1 MIEMRDFQVRVPSQR
16 DELIGYEGE
25 NESREIVIHVD
36 EIDGWQYKLDLERV
50 STKEKFTFDMMA
62 DGNDIV
68 ATLERAHLA
77 VPGVVD
83 AQVRALKG
91 ETEKKSNIFHLRIGD
106 SVGATDE
113 LDPLPPN
120 EFEQMEQNLT
130 QIKADTVAAA
140 DRADDAAE
148 RAENAVVN
156 PPKIQNGTWWIY
168 DFAQG
173 AYVDTGMQAKGD
185 TGATGPQ
192 GPRGE
197 VGPVGPQGPKGDTGA
212 TGATGPR
219 GDTGAQGPQGIQ
231 GETGPAGPQ
240 GEKGDPFVYSDFTPE
255 QLEALRGPQGIQGP
269 VGATGP
275 QGEKGDTGDTGPKGD
290 TGATGPK
297 GDKGDTGPRGEIGP
311 RGETGPQG
319 PKGDKGDKGDTGDT
333 GPQGP
338 QGEQGRGFV
347 IMGYYDTLE
356 ALQSAH
362 PTATAGDAY
371 GVGTAEP
378 YDIYIWDGAENVW
391 VNNGPIQGAKGDPGP
406 QGEKGDTGEQGP
418 TGPRGEQGPQG
429 PQGIPGEAGP
439 AGADG
444 KNGATFT
451 PSVSADGKLS
461 WSNNG
466 SLPNPDPVNIKGPK
480 GEKGEKGDTGEQ
492 GPQGAAGADGAQGP
506 QGPAGADGAQGEPGT
521 PAGFGEITATIS
533 NTSGTPSVTVT
544 ATGDN
549 TAKNF
554 AFAFSG
560 LKGEPGADGAKGD
573 PGQDGSPG
581 ADGAQGEPGAPAT
594 INGVNALT
602 LKATGGLA
610 GQQSGDTYMIDGSG
624 ILTSANEYTDSV
636 VDGLTA
642 ESVGAV
648 PTTRTVNGKPLSE
661 DIALNAADVG
671 ALPISGG
678 TLTGQ
683 LNCGGRLLRGVS
695 NPVSG
700 QDAVN
705 LQYAQAN
712 FAPKDSADSSG
723 KRTCRFVVGTST
735 AGWTDAD
742 CDYLCDG
749 TNDQVEINSAI
760 QALPSGGGE
769 IVILDGTYNITAT
782 IAMNKDNVTLSG
794 NGNATVLKKMWVGSS
809 LGGIISVTASNGGCC
824 ISNLYFYGNKTSKF
838 TFSYGVFLS
847 NSNNNFI
854 IGNTFENNDYAVAG
868 YTSGANSIV
877 ANRFHKNDV
886 GVYISDNSNNNVT
899 NNIFYMNECGI
910 KLSSSKNNTISGN
923 TCTDNNDGFY
933 IGGGCNNNVI
943 TSNNNNNNNRGI
955 VVSNARNNSIVGNTF
970 IRGSGLSSDYTASQ
984 KTILLEGN
992 SSFNLI
998 SSNNIMGKN
1007 YTSSGGEGNTFVNNK
1022 YN

>member
-36 EIDGWQYKLDLERV
+36 EIDGWQYKLDLERI

-91 ETEKKSNIFHLRIGD
+91 ETEKKSNIFHLCIGD

-297 GDKGDTGPRGEIGP
+297 GDKGDAGPRGEIGP
-311 RGETGPQG
+311 QGETGPQG
-319 PKGDKGDKGDTGDT
+319 SKGDKGDKGDTGDT

-356 ALQSAH
+356 ALQGAH

-371 GVGTAEP
+371 GVGMAEP
-378 YDIYIWDGAENVW
+378 YDIYIWDGVENVW

-418 TGPRGEQGPQG
+418 AGPRGEQGPQG
-429 PQGIPGEAGP
+429 PQGIPGKTGP

-466 SLPNPDPVNIKGPK
+466 NLPNPDPVNIKGPK
-480 GEKGEKGDTGEQ
+480 GDPGEKGDTGEQ
-492 GPQGAAGADGAQGP
+492 GPRGAAGADGARGP
-506 QGPAGADGAQGEPGT
+506 QGPAGADGAQGDPGT
-521 PAGFGEITATIS
+521 PAGFGEVTATIS

-642 ESVGAV
+642 DSVGAD
-648 PTTRTVNGKPLSE
+648 PAGSAAS
-661 DIALNAADVG
+661 AL
-671 ALPISGG
+671 
-678 TLTGQ
+678 
-683 LNCGGRLLRGVS
+683 
-695 NPVSG
+695 
-700 QDAVN
+700 
-705 LQYAQAN
+705 
-712 FAPKDSADSSG
+712 
-723 KRTCRFVVGTST
+723 
-735 AGWTDAD
+735 TDAKAYTD
-742 CDYLCDG
+742 
-749 TNDQVEINSAI
+749 
-760 QALPSGGGE
+760 
-769 IVILDGTYNITAT
+769 
-782 IAMNKDNVTLSG
+782 
-794 NGNATVLKKMWVGSS
+794 S
-809 LGGIISVTASNGGCC
+809 L
-824 ISNLYFYGNKTSKF
+824 
-838 TFSYGVFLS
+838 
-847 NSNNNFI
+847 
-854 IGNTFENNDYAVAG
+854 
-868 YTSGANSIV
+868 
-877 ANRFHKNDV
+877 
-886 GVYISDNSNNNVT
+886 
-899 NNIFYMNECGI
+899 
-910 KLSSSKNNTISGN
+910 
-923 TCTDNNDGFY
+923 
-933 IGGGCNNNVI
+933 
-943 TSNNNNNNNRGI
+943 
-955 VVSNARNNSIVGNTF
+955 VGNINT
-970 IRGSGLSSDYTASQ
+970 LLD
-984 KTILLEGN
+984 TIN
-992 SSFNLI
+992 
-998 SSNNIMGKN
+998 
-1007 YTSSGGEGNTFVNNK
+1007 GEVI
-1022 YN
+1022 

>member
-62 DGNDIV
+62 DGNDII

-91 ETEKKSNIFHLRIGD
+91 EAEKKSNIFHLRIED

-130 QIKADTVAAA
+130 QIKTDTVEAAGRAEDAA
-140 DRADDAAE
+140 D

-156 PPKIQNGTWWIY
+156 PPKIENGTWWVY
-168 DFAQG
+168 DFEQG
-173 AYVDTGMQAKGD
+173 TYVDTGFQAKGD

-192 GPRGE
+192 GPQGE

-212 TGATGPR
+212 TGATGPK

-231 GETGPAGPQ
+231 GNTGPQGPQ

-255 QLEALRGPQGIQGP
+255 QLESLRGPQGIQGP
-269 VGATGP
+269 VGETGP
-275 QGEKGDTGDTGPKGD
+275 QGEKGDTGAQGPKGD

-297 GDKGDTGPRGEIGP
+297 GDKGDTG
-311 RGETGPQG
+311 ETGPR
-319 PKGDKGDKGDTGDT
+319 
-333 GPQGP
+333 GP

-347 IMGYYDTLE
+347 IMGYYDSLE

-378 YDIYIWDGAENVW
+378 YDIYIWDGVKNAW

-406 QGEKGDTGEQGP
+406 QGEKGDPGKQGP
-418 TGPRGEQGPQG
+418 AGPQGETGPQG
-429 PQGIPGEAGP
+429 PQGIPGETGP

-451 PSVSADGKLS
+451 PAVSADGKLS
-461 WSNNG
+461 WSNDA

-480 GEKGEKGDTGEQ
+480 GDTGKQ
-492 GPQGAAGADGAQGP
+492 GPQGPAGADGAQGP
-506 QGPAGADGAQGEPGT
+506 QGPAGADGSPGEKGDPGT
-521 PAGFGEITATIS
+521 PAGFGEVTATIS
-533 NTSGTPSVTVT
+533 DTSGTPSVTVT

-554 AFAFSG
+554 AFSFSG
-560 LKGEPGADGAKGD
+560 LKGEPGKKGADGAKGD
-573 PGQDGSPG
+573 KGDPGQ
-581 ADGAQGEPGAPAT
+581 DGAQGEPGATAT
-594 INGVNALT
+594 INGVNALNIE
-602 LKATGGLA
+602 ATGGLE
-610 GQQSGDTYMIDGSG
+610 GTQSGNTYTIDGSG
-624 ILTSANEYTDSV
+624 L
-636 VDGLTA
+636 
-642 ESVGAV
+642 V
-648 PTTRTVNGKPLSE
+648 PKTTTVNGKPLSGNVSLVAR
-661 DIALNAADVG
+661 DIG

-678 TLTGQ
+678 TLTGP
-683 LNCGGRLLRGVS
+683 LNCGGRLLRGVA
-695 NPVSG
+695 NPIAG

-712 FAPKDSADSSG
+712 FAPKDSFGGAG

-735 AGWTDAD
+735 AGWTEDD

-749 TNDQVEINSAI
+749 TADQVEINAAI
-760 QALPSGGGE
+760 QALPTGGGE
-769 IVILDGTYNITAT
+769 ITILNGTYNIAGP
-782 IAMNKDNVTLSG
+782 IAVNKSNVTISG
-794 NGNATVLKKMWVGSS
+794 NGTATKLVVTSPSVITADDNNVRGIVTVSGQLCSIERMVIDGNSTTGGVMDYFGIYIAGDACRVSYVYGRRFTGSMQQGALIC
-809 LGGIISVTASNGGCC
+809 LGGTRYTTINNNVFDGDGRFIASASSIPGQNNESCIICNNTVHSPNSWGIDIYGPVNSVILGNVLDVADLG
-824 ISNLYFYGNKTSKF
+824 ISI
-838 TFSYGVFLS
+838 SYGS
-847 NSNNNFI
+847 HNAI
-854 IGNTFENNDYAVAG
+854 IGNTICATGGGNGALRIRQSDENIVSGNLIYRRAG
-868 YTSGANSIV
+868 GSYPTNNYSLRIFNESSNNFV
-877 ANRFHKNDV
+877 
-886 GVYISDNSNNNVT
+886 NSNYLTMEAVLDSGTENTIT
-899 NNIFYMNECGI
+899 NNI
-910 KLSSSKNNTISGN
+910 
-923 TCTDNNDGFY
+923 
-933 IGGGCNNNVI
+933 
-943 TSNNNNNNNRGI
+943 
-955 VVSNARNNSIVGNTF
+955 
-970 IRGSGLSSDYTASQ
+970 
-984 KTILLEGN
+984 
-992 SSFNLI
+992 
-998 SSNNIMGKN
+998 
-1007 YTSSGGEGNTFVNNK
+1007 
-1022 YN
+1022 

>member
-36 EIDGWQYKLDLERV
+36 EVDGWQYKLDLERV

-130 QIKADTVAAA
+130 QIKADTAAAA

-168 DFAQG
+168 DFSQG

-192 GPRGE
+192 GPQGE
-197 VGPVGPQGPKGDTGA
+197 VGPVGPQGLKGDTGA
-212 TGATGPR
+212 TGATGPK

-231 GETGPAGPQ
+231 GETGPVGPQ

-297 GDKGDTGPRGEIGP
+297 GDKGDAGPRGEIGP
-311 RGETGPQG
+311 QGETGPQG

-356 ALQSAH
+356 ALQGAH

-378 YDIYIWDGAENVW
+378 YDIYIWDGTENVW

-406 QGEKGDTGEQGP
+406 QGEKGDPGEQGP
-418 TGPRGEQGPQG
+418 AGPQGKTGPQG
-429 PQGIPGEAGP
+429 PQGIPGETGP

-521 PAGFGEITATIS
+521 PAGFGEVTATIS
-533 NTSGTPSVTVT
+533 DTSGTPSVTVT

-560 LKGEPGADGAKGD
+560 LKGEPGEKGANGAKGDKGD
-573 PGQDGSPG
+573 PGQDGAP
-581 ADGAQGEPGAPAT
+581 GAQGEPGAPAT

-602 LKATGGLA
+602 LKATGGLT
-610 GQQSGDTYMIDGSG
+610 GRQSGDVYNIDGSG
-624 ILTSANEYTDSV
+624 L
-636 VDGLTA
+636 
-642 ESVGAV
+642 V
-648 PTTRTVNGKPLSE
+648 PKTTTVNGKPLSGNVS
-661 DIALNAADVG
+661 LAASDVG
-671 ALPISGG
+671 ADPTGSSASA
-678 TLTGQ
+678 LT
-683 LNCGGRLLRGVS
+683 
-695 NPVSG
+695 
-700 QDAVN
+700 DAKA
-705 LQYAQAN
+705 Y
-712 FAPKDSADSSG
+712 ADS
-723 KRTCRFVVGTST
+723 
-735 AGWTDAD
+735 
-742 CDYLCDG
+742 L
-749 TNDQVEINSAI
+749 
-760 QALPSGGGE
+760 
-769 IVILDGTYNITAT
+769 
-782 IAMNKDNVTLSG
+782 
-794 NGNATVLKKMWVGSS
+794 
-809 LGGIISVTASNGGCC
+809 
-824 ISNLYFYGNKTSKF
+824 
-838 TFSYGVFLS
+838 
-847 NSNNNFI
+847 
-854 IGNTFENNDYAVAG
+854 
-868 YTSGANSIV
+868 
-877 ANRFHKNDV
+877 
-886 GVYISDNSNNNVT
+886 
-899 NNIFYMNECGI
+899 
-910 KLSSSKNNTISGN
+910 
-923 TCTDNNDGFY
+923 
-933 IGGGCNNNVI
+933 
-943 TSNNNNNNNRGI
+943 
-955 VVSNARNNSIVGNTF
+955 VGNINTMLDQ
-970 IRGSGLSSDYTASQ
+970 I
-984 KTILLEGN
+984 N
-992 SSFNLI
+992 
-998 SSNNIMGKN
+998 
-1007 YTSSGGEGNTFVNNK
+1007 GEVV
-1022 YN
+1022 

>member
-130 QIKADTVAAA
+130 QIKADTVEAAGRAEDAA
-140 DRADDAAE
+140 D

-156 PPKIQNGTWWIY
+156 PPKIENGTWWVY
-168 DFAQG
+168 DFEQG
-173 AYVDTGMQAKGD
+173 AYVDTGFQAKGD

-192 GPRGE
+192 GPQGE

-212 TGATGPR
+212 TGATGPK

-231 GETGPAGPQ
+231 GNTGPQGPQ

-311 RGETGPQG
+311 RGDTGPQG
-319 PKGDKGDKGDTGDT
+319 PKGDKGDKGDTGET
-333 GPQGP
+333 GPRGP

-371 GVGTAEP
+371 GVGMAEP
-378 YDIYIWDGAENVW
+378 YDIYIWDGVENAW

-418 TGPRGEQGPQG
+418 AGPQGETGPQG
-429 PQGIPGEAGP
+429 PQGVPGEIGP
-439 AGADG
+439 AGTNG

-451 PSVSADGKLS
+451 PSVSAGGELS
-461 WSNNG
+461 WSNDGN
-466 SLPNPDPVNIKGPK
+466 LPNPDPVNIKGPK
-480 GEKGEKGDTGEQ
+480 GDTGKQ
-492 GPQGAAGADGAQGP
+492 GPQGPAGADGAQGP
-506 QGPAGADGAQGEPGT
+506 QGPAGSVGAQGEPGT
-521 PAGFGEITATIS
+521 PAGFGEVTATIS
-533 NTSGTPSVTVT
+533 DTSGTPSVTVT

-560 LKGEPGADGAKGD
+560 LKGEPGAQGQSGKDGKD
-573 PGQDGSPG
+573 
-581 ADGAQGEPGAPAT
+581 AT

-602 LKATGGLA
+602 IEGSGKVTATQAGDVLTLDVPNSVQVPGGGNMSMGDSLGSAPYTIEFVEDEPGDLTAAQVGYNNVATG
-610 GQQSGDTYMIDGSG
+610 MI
-624 ILTSANEYTDSV
+624 
-636 VDGLTA
+636 
-642 ESVGAV
+642 
-648 PTTRTVNGKPLSE
+648 
-661 DIALNAADVG
+661 ADNV
-671 ALPISGG
+671 
-678 TLTGQ
+678 
-683 LNCGGRLLRGVS
+683 
-695 NPVSG
+695 
-700 QDAVN
+700 QDAVTELFTSVSN
-705 LQYAQAN
+705 GKALIAGAITD
-712 FAPKDSADSSG
+712 KGVSTSADATFEEMEANVRAIQSGINIETAKLSVFSSSG
-723 KRTCRFVVGTST
+723 NKCAFFTVDDNGNLTLDYSTLSNTIYTVPLNTVVWFKG
-735 AGWTDAD
+735 A
-742 CDYLCDG
+742 
-749 TNDQVEINSAI
+749 IN
-760 QALPSGGGE
+760 E
-769 IVILDGTYNITAT
+769 IVSTGITQLHT
-782 IAMNKDNVTLSG
+782 SMN
-794 NGNATVLKKMWVGSS
+794 SS
-809 LGGIISVTASNGGCC
+809 
-824 ISNLYFYGNKTSKF
+824 
-838 TFSYGVFLS
+838 TFLV
-847 NSNNNFI
+847 
-854 IGNTFENNDYAVAG
+854 
-868 YTSGANSIV
+868 
-877 ANRFHKNDV
+877 
-886 GVYISDNSNNNVT
+886 
-899 NNIFYMNECGI
+899 
-910 KLSSSKNNTISGN
+910 SSSVAEL
-923 TCTDNNDGFY
+923 Y
-933 IGGGCNNNVI
+933 VLA
-943 TSNNNNNNNRGI
+943 
-955 VVSNARNNSIVGNTF
+955 V
-970 IRGSGLSSDYTASQ
+970 
-984 KTILLEGN
+984 
-992 SSFNLI
+992 
-998 SSNNIMGKN
+998 
-1007 YTSSGGEGNTFVNNK
+1007 
-1022 YN
+1022 